1 MQIFLHLSFIFFIFA
16 LKSCKIE
23 FIAIQTGEYTFKIDE
38 DYFGNDPKRLWS
50 GITICVEA
58 DGNDEYKGAVQEA

>member
-38 DYFGNDPKRLWS
+38 DYFGD
-50 GITICVEA
+50 
-58 DGNDEYKGAVQEA
+58 DEYKGAVQEA